1 MIVIVSASILF
12 IMKSILKTLKKR
24 WAEYI
29 MEIIVIIIGIIGA
42 FMLNSWHED
51 RKEKEFE
58 RKVLIELQASIE
70 DNIGYL
76 DSAIYRSEEA
86 RKSGRLILDYFDSDL
101 EYNDSLDRHFSTA
114 LFWFHPSLNNR
125 AYEGLKS
132 YGLHLISNDS
142 IRDKLGEIYEWS
154 FINRLS
160 LRQEEYFYSSVS
172 PHLGDWFD
180 TYQFIGEMKPLNF
193 EELKTSTKYRHIINT
208 MIYNRTM
215 QMNYFEDIR
224 QARIDLVEMIKI
236 ELQ

>member
-1 MIVIVSASILF
+1 
-12 IMKSILKTLKKR
+12 
-24 WAEYI
+24 

-101 EYNDSLDRHFSTA
+101 EYNDSLDPHFSTA